1 MSRQRSALFVVACP
15 DCAVDR
21 RTDDPAE
28 VVAFFRRHRRV
39 TGHEPV
45 FESADV
51 PLRDVPEEG
60 EETPGEDDETPEE
73 DGKTPEEDEVKA
85 AIRALEP
92 EFEDGVPV
100 GVVAAVMHERGVS
113 IAETLDRIYAVRMR
127 GGLYEPRE
135 DHLGAF

>member
-1 MSRQRSALFVVACP
+1 MSEQRSDLFVVACP

-28 VVAFFRRHRRV
+28 VVAFFHRHRRV

-51 PLRDVPEEG
+51 PLRDAPEG
-60 EETPGEDDETPEE
+60 G
-73 DGKTPEEDEVKA
+73 EVKDV
-85 AIRALEP
+85 IRALEP

-100 GVVAAVMHERGVS
+100 GVLAAVMHERGVS
-113 IAETLDRIYAVRMR
+113 IAETLDRVYEVRMR
-127 GGLYEPRE
+127 GGLYEPRD

>member
-15 DCAVDR
+15 NCAVDR

-60 EETPGEDDETPEE
+60 EETPGED
-73 DGKTPEEDEVKA
+73 EVKA

-100 GVVAAVMHERGVS
+100 GVVAAVMHERGVP